1 MSRYTGPKCRLCRR
15 EGVKLFLKG
24 EKCETE
30 KCPVFRRQQAPG
42 QHGRRRVRSKPY
54 LNQLREKQKVKRI
67 YSVLENQFRRYV
79 EEAFNEPGK
88 TGQHLLSLL
97 ERRLD
102 NVLYRVGMGLSRAH
116 SRQLIGHGKIKVNDQ
131 VVTSPSYQVD
141 KGDIVTYVEDSQRL
155 REVEE
160 PNWLHWDAKKEEGQ
174 VVRLPA
180 EEDLDQEIDT
190 QLIVEFYSR

>member
-1 MSRYTGPKCRLCRR
+1 MARYTGPKCRLCRR

-54 LNQLREKQKVKRI
+54 LSQLREKQKVKRI
-67 YSVLENQFRRYV
+67 YGVLEKQFRRYID
-79 EEAFNEPGK
+79 ESFSEPGK
-88 TGQHLLSLL
+88 SGQQLLTLL

-102 NVLYRVGMGLSRAH
+102 NVLYRLGMGLSRSHA
-116 SRQLIGHGKIKVNDQ
+116 RQQLGHGKIKVNDR
-131 VVTSPSYQVD
+131 VVRSPSYQVN
-141 KGDIVTYVEDSQRL
+141 KGDIITYVDESPRL

-160 PNWLHWDAKKEEGQ
+160 PGWLLWDAKKEEGK
-174 VVRLPA
+174 VTRLPE

>member
-1 MSRYTGPKCRLCRR
+1 MARYTGPKCKLCRR

-54 LNQLREKQKVKRI
+54 LSQLREKQKVKRI
-67 YSVLENQFRRYV
+67 YGVLESQFRRYV
-79 EEAFNEPGK
+79 DQAFSESGK
-88 TGQHLLSLL
+88 TGQRILSLL
-97 ERRLD
+97 EQRLD
-102 NVLYRVGMGLSRAH
+102 NVLYRLGMALSRAH
-116 SRQLIGHGKIKVNDQ
+116 ARQLITHGKIKVNDR
-131 VVTSPSYQVD
+131 VVTAPSYKVEE
-141 KGDIVTYVEDSQRL
+141 GVIITYVEDSPRL

-160 PNWLHWDAKKEEGQ
+160 PAWLSWDSKKKEGN
-174 VVRLPA
+174 VVHLPK